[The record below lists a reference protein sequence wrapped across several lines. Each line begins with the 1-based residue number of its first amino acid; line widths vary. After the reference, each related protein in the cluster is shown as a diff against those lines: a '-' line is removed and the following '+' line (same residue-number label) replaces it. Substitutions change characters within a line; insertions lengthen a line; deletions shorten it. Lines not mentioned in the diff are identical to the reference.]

1 MVVASMAERYQ
12 VECLHVRGTQGYSR
26 GYSRR
31 YSTDTQR
38 APEGYSRGTQRAPEG
53 YSRGTQRAPE
63 GRHLAPA
70 VKVEP
75 QQVCPP
81 QLEVLAEHELQRPS
95 HPIASHRIAPH
106 HSQPPPPHEAR
117 RHVPHKARTPG
128 RGGHARIG
136 PRRAP
141 FGQARAPQAC
151 RRVRG
156 AVRCE
161 RNGALADGN
170 PSSAAQPRVCVGRV
184 CVRLTDRD
192 GTACLDGLPDTQPRL
207 DVLHPASEDHPPHDL
222 QLLLRLR
229 RTARA
234 E

>member
-1 MVVASMAERYQ
+1 MLNGYST
-12 VECLHVRGTQGYSR
+12 GTREVLKGYSR
-26 GYSRR
+26 VTR
-31 YSTDTQR
+31 
-38 APEGYSRGTQRAPEG
+38 
-53 YSRGTQRAPE
+53 RAPE

-81 QLEVLAEHELQRPS
+81 QLEVLAEHELPR
-95 HPIASHRIAPH
+95 PIASHRIAPH
-106 HSQPPPPHEAR
+106 RSQPHEAR

-156 AVRCE
+156 AVRASE
-161 RNGALADGN
+161 TVRWRTGIQARQ
-170 PSSAAQPRVCVGRV
+170 PSRACVWVVRACVQRTATAARAWMDCRMRSRASTYCTQQVNTIRRTIFSCCFACDAAAQPFAPS
-184 CVRLTDRD
+184 RLAAPFIRSCAQTR
-192 GTACLDGLPDTQPRL
+192 
-207 DVLHPASEDHPPHDL
+207 
-222 QLLLRLR
+222 
-229 RTARA
+229 
-234 E
+234 